1 MNDITLNSALLYRGA
16 YYRIY
21 TLSLTVLSYYLL
33 LFLRPSYTSV
43 HIYTTHN
50 SLALD
55 AFPNSISA
63 LIQVQILVS
72 Y

>member
-1 MNDITLNSALLYRGA
+1 MNDIAPSSAPLYRGA
-16 YYRIY
+16 HYRIY
-21 TLSLTVLSYYLL
+21 TLLLTVLPYYLL

-55 AFPNSISA
+55 AFPNSVSA

-72 Y
+72 H